1 MYRTIHVCTVI
12 GQKLSKNK
20 KKKRKK
26 MASMLTTASSTT
38 EESYT
43 RRLSHFTG
51 FLSVG
56 RPELN
61 HQIYY
66 ECSGNPEGI
75 PVLVSHGGPGGG
87 VQDYYR
93 QYFDKD
99 IWHIIMFDQRGAG
112 KSTPWASLDDN
123 TTWHTVSDM
132 EEIRTKLN
140 IEKWALF
147 GGSWGACISL
157 SYAQTHPTRCL
168 GLVPRNFYF
177 ATL

>member
-1 MYRTIHVCTVI
+1 MTSIV
-12 GQKLSKNK
+12 
-20 KKKRKK
+20 
-26 MASMLTTASSTT
+26 TTATVAN
-38 EESYT
+38 
-43 RRLSHFTG
+43 RRELYPEIDPYFTG

-56 RPELN
+56 RPELK

-93 QYFDKD
+93 QYFNKD
-99 IWHIIMFDQRGAG
+99 VWHIIMFDQRGAG
-112 KSTPWASLDDN
+112 KSVPWASLEDN

-132 EEIRTKLN
+132 EEIRKKLN

-157 SYAQTHPTRCL
+157 A
-168 GLVPRNFYF
+168 
-177 ATL
+177 